1 MYVAHESILDPSRLV
16 HTPAWTR
23 TNSTTNKGCESGHQL
38 GQQEA
43 VLSKKVVGAIPTQEA
58 SLSVRVQACTVGIT
72 RTLLGR
78 TAPRAERTSRLR
90 EGGTDW

>member
-1 MYVAHESILDPSRLV
+1 MQ
-16 HTPAWTR
+16 TPARTR
-23 TNSTTNKGCESGHQL
+23 TNSTTNKGCKSGHQL

-58 SLSVRVQACTVGIT
+58 SLSVRVQVGHRWGIS